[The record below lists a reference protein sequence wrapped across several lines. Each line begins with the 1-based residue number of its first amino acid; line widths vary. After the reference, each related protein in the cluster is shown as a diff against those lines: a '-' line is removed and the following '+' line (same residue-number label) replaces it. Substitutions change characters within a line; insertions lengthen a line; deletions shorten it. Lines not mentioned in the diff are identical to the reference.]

1 MLRGRQRHHSA
12 AVVPLPRICFA
23 EIQYPHRCNLPRHG
37 NHRQEHAA
45 DRKLSRHILVSK
57 PARGF
62 VSRLHDLRLFWS
74 QIRRSNIGK
83 SHLRLSLPSS
93 ALERSTRSQPRPGR
107 GTTPQSRR
115 CGGRGRLGVFLPRR
129 AERRPQDENGCG
141 KFQEACVAN
150 LVQTLQHVLTEKDP
164 ALANETKRILL
175 KSALQAFT
183 LDFLYNHPI
192 YRGLNF
198 YGGTCLHV
206 VYGLNRLSEDL
217 DLDNGHGIDLAS
229 LSNDVLAFFHK
240 THSYSEAAVKTQNA
254 ANGIL
259 RITLKFPVLNALG
272 LSNTP
277 NEALHLKMEATHH
290 KQVAVIKK
298 TPVLYYGRSIV
309 PAHFS
314 LETMMAGKMIACLER
329 NFQRGRADATLKGRD
344 FYDLLWFMQK
354 RIEPLKEKL
363 AKDGKKEY
371 TPESAMAELKAK
383 IQHIRKED
391 LAIDLLPLF
400 ESRVF
405 IEAWLDG
412 FHENFDDL
420 MAAYL

>member
-1 MLRGRQRHHSA
+1 M
-12 AVVPLPRICFA
+12 
-23 EIQYPHRCNLPRHG
+23 
-37 NHRQEHAA
+37 
-45 DRKLSRHILVSK
+45 
-57 PARGF
+57 
-62 VSRLHDLRLFWS
+62 
-74 QIRRSNIGK
+74 
-83 SHLRLSLPSS
+83 
-93 ALERSTRSQPRPGR
+93 
-107 GTTPQSRR
+107 
-115 CGGRGRLGVFLPRR
+115 
-129 AERRPQDENGCG
+129 
-141 KFQEACVAN
+141 AN

-229 LSNDVLAFFHK
+229 LSSDVLAFFQK
-240 THSYSEAAVKTQNA
+240 THSYSEAAVKTQKA

-277 NEALHLKMEATHH
+277 NEALHLKMEVTHH

>member
-1 MLRGRQRHHSA
+1 M
-12 AVVPLPRICFA
+12 
-23 EIQYPHRCNLPRHG
+23 
-37 NHRQEHAA
+37 
-45 DRKLSRHILVSK
+45 
-57 PARGF
+57 
-62 VSRLHDLRLFWS
+62 
-74 QIRRSNIGK
+74 
-83 SHLRLSLPSS
+83 
-93 ALERSTRSQPRPGR
+93 
-107 GTTPQSRR
+107 
-115 CGGRGRLGVFLPRR
+115 
-129 AERRPQDENGCG
+129 
-141 KFQEACVAN
+141 AN

-240 THSYSEAAVKTQNA
+240 THSYSETAVTTQNA

-277 NEALHLKMEATHH
+277 NEALHLKMEVTHH
-290 KQVAVIKK
+290 KQAAVIKK